1 MDNSGERRS
10 ADPAGQQPSPSVRPG
25 HAITRIVSRTEEARP
40 DPQPPA
46 GVRTLGPRPG
56 SCPLR
61 FGRVRMSRLLIP
73 GRPLSRQERGAV
85 RFHRS
90 IRVRPTRPAAVHLH
104 AARRLQDHSCAAPL
118 ARARSCNTC
127 RPANAVS
134 DTYAHH
140 GKADGPVICGA
151 VRSRSNHQGQE
162 PNVPLSRQLPHRGT
176 AHPEAA
182 IGGGV
187 LSAAAQTGEDQTR
200 LRRLCVGRTA
210 APGFVCLSPARLVG
224 SRALGL
230 RSEDRWFPA
239 RGSWCQGRGKHR

>member
-1 MDNSGERRS
+1 LPAVAWARPSERTSAVITARGWRLSLARSHWGRAGAAHHRKTTDNSGERRS
-10 ADPAGQQPSPSVRPG
+10 ADRAGQQPSPSVRPG
-25 HAITRIVSRTEEARP
+25 HTITPIVSRTEEARP

-56 SCPLR
+56 SCPLC

-118 ARARSCNTC
+118 ARARRCNTC

-140 GKADGPVICGA
+140 GKAEGPVICGA
-151 VRSRSNHQGQE
+151 VRSRSNPPRSRTQRSAIASASPQGHGA
-162 PNVPLSRQLPHRGT
+162 P
-176 AHPEAA
+176 
-182 IGGGV
+182 GGGH
-187 LSAAAQTGEDQTR
+187 
-200 LRRLCVGRTA
+200 RRRR
-210 APGFVCLSPARLVG
+210 PQRRSP
-224 SRALGL
+224 
-230 RSEDRWFPA
+230 DR
-239 RGSWCQGRGKHR
+239 